1 MTDSLYDPE
10 SAPAT
15 AVAPARTPKGTFPKG
30 VSGNPAGRAKGSRNK
45 ITLVRLETE
54 EALRDMLAPRAKKLL
69 RKAMAIAM
77 DDKHPGQ
84 TKMLTT
90 LLDKTLSSL
99 RNEDVGEA
107 KDTNVVVNINDLTSI
122 AARRRAPPATDAEF
136 TAVPALPATISIPVP
151 TPTKTSSEDPTHAP
165 DHENP

>member
-1 MTDSLYDPE
+1 MTDPSELDE

-15 AVAPARTPKGTFPKG
+15 AVVPVRTSKGTFPKG

-54 EALRDMLAPRAKKLL
+54 EALRDMLAPRARKLL

-99 RNEDVGEA
+99 RNEDVGET
-107 KDTNVVVNINDLTSI
+107 KDTNVVVNINDLTSV
-122 AARRRAPPATDAEF
+122 RRRAPAAVDAEF
-136 TAVPALPATISIPVP
+136 VPIPSLPVP
-151 TPTKTSSEDPTHAP
+151 IAKTPED
-165 DHENP
+165 